1 MTNQQFEGINTLEQ
15 AAAKIGRSPNLIDQA
30 MRALNLSFPL
40 SEQDLEKIKNYIAS
54 LLHALSPHAS
64 SPHASSTS
72 ERVQREAEEINPR
85 DQEDEDTPDL
95 D

>member
-1 MTNQQFEGINTLEQ
+1 MTNQQLQGINTLEQ

-54 LLHALSPHAS
+54 F
-64 SPHASSTS
+64 PHASSTF
-72 ERVQREAEEINPR
+72 ERVRQEAEEINPR

>member
-1 MTNQQFEGINTLEQ
+1 MTNQQLQGINTLEQ

-54 LLHALSPHAS
+54 F
-64 SPHASSTS
+64 PHASSTS
-72 ERVQREAEEINPR
+72 ERVQQEAEEINPR

>member
-15 AAAKIGRSPNLIDQA
+15 AAAEIGCSPSLIDQA
-30 MRALNLSFPL
+30 MRALNLAFPL
-40 SEQDLEKIKNYIAS
+40 SEQDLEKIKNYIVS
-54 LLHALSPHAS
+54 FPHAL
-64 SPHASSTS
+64 STS
-72 ERVQREAEEINPR
+72 ERVQQEAKEIKPR